1 MVGAISVYMLVFR
14 VIHVMLAIAWGGALF
29 LLVVFLQP
37 AAKTVGPAAGPFMR
51 ELLAVR
57 HLTEWLL
64 RIAGGAVVAGGFL
77 YWHDMQ
83 LFGDLGDFLG
93 TAFGVWLSIGALAAI
108 VAVAIGGALTK
119 PTLDRS
125 LAIGAQ
131 IAQAG
136 DQPPPDLLQELAA
149 LQAKGRTY
157 AKLNLAMVTLAAFSM
172 STARYW

>member
-1 MVGAISVYMLVFR
+1 MLGATSVYMLVFR

-57 HLTEWLL
+57 HLTDWLL

-83 LFGDLGDFLG
+83 LFGGLGDFLG
-93 TAFGVWLSIGALAAI
+93 TAFGVWLTIGRSRSAPRSPRPATSRRRTCCRSSLSSRPRAAPTPSSTWRWSRSRRSRCRRLAT
-108 VAVAIGGALTK
+108 G
-119 PTLDRS
+119 RS
-125 LAIGAQ
+125 
-131 IAQAG
+131 
-136 DQPPPDLLQELAA
+136 
-149 LQAKGRTY
+149 
-157 AKLNLAMVTLAAFSM
+157 
-172 STARYW
+172 